1 MSNIAEKRA
10 CLQFVALD
18 NAVVDTSQPLATQPH
33 CFFLKEMKARRLLP
47 LFVSSIASHFRAGSV
62 TFTQSENPDE
72 LFVERTRAWRLE
84 AAGYGREGCTQ
95 EHIANKTPAGDGPIY
110 EAGAEMC
117 TEIATNTSCGRF
129 PATYVVTDVENS
141 LEPANNY
148 CYGYKKDVIK
158 KAREYSMYCQL
169 NLNFR
174 LQNFKLIFI

>member
-1 MSNIAEKRA
+1 MSKPLGNAFATTEFENRVEHRGKTSLFAIRRA
-10 CLQFVALD
+10 RQRRCRHIPTPR
-18 NAVVDTSQPLATQPH
+18 NATSLL
-33 CFFLKEMKARRLLP
+33 FLKEMKARRLLP

-158 KAREYSMYCQL
+158 KAREY
-169 NLNFR
+169 
-174 LQNFKLIFI
+174 